1 MDLHRRSFWL
11 GVPLVLWWAAGAG
24 ASPAQSAQEP
34 APPVFGADVALVAV
48 PVFVTDKSGKAVRG
62 LSAEDFEVY
71 DGGRRVPIAAFQA
84 IDVDVPV
91 ATASP
96 SVLPVAVQ
104 AAAHRQFLLLFDLQF
119 SPAAGILRARAAATR
134 LVLDSLG
141 PSDLVAV
148 ATFGSGGLKM
158 LTNFTGDRAYVARAI
173 AGLGVVDA
181 VKPDALGLSGEL
193 AELASPA
200 GAEGRSSRVDAQI
213 RELMA
218 LLQGDLKK
226 EYVQRVDDFLASIG
240 DLALA
245 LSSLRGRK
253 QIVLLSGGF
262 SRKAWGGP
270 ETEAERFEPPLWM
283 AVQRRMDDA
292 FRMAGRS
299 DVVIHSVSLAGL
311 EGPVDVSSRTGRSS
325 DRGEG
330 LVTLA
335 ALAENTGGR
344 FVLPTNDLARALGEM
359 EQASRGYYVLAFQPA
374 EPAAKRGQPRSLK
387 VRVHGAGLSV
397 SHRTA
402 YVK

>member
-1 MDLHRRSFWL
+1 MGLHRRSFWL
-11 GVPLVLWWAAGAG
+11 GVPLGLCWAAGAG

-119 SPAAGILRARAAATR
+119 SPAAGILRARAAAMR
-134 LVLDSLG
+134 FVLDSLG

-158 LTNFTGDRAYVARAI
+158 LTDFTGDRACVVRAI

-200 GAEGRSSRVDAQI
+200 GAEGRSSGVDAQI
-213 RELMA
+213 RQLMA

-270 ETEAERFEPPLWM
+270 ETEAERFEPPQWM

-325 DRGEG
+325 GRGEG

-344 FVLPTNDLARALGEM
+344 
-359 EQASRGYYVLAFQPA
+359 
-374 EPAAKRGQPRSLK
+374 
-387 VRVHGAGLSV
+387 
-397 SHRTA
+397 
-402 YVK
+402 